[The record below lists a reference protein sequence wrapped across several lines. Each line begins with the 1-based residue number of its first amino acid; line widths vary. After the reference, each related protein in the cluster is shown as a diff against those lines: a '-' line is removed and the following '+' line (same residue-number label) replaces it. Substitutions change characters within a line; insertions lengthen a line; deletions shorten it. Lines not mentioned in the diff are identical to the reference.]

1 MELSGEIELWHVPQ
15 SRSFRVL
22 WFLHEAGLP
31 YRLHLLGFDG
41 SSLRTP
47 EHLARSL
54 AGRVPAVTLEGAPMA
69 ESAAI
74 MEYLAETRAPALGRP
89 PGHPERMAYLEGLH
103 YGETI
108 GQHLANLTQHHVIL
122 REPQMRSPTVMR
134 LEAARLVKTL
144 TGALARMAG
153 RDWLLP
159 SGFSAADIAVG
170 YGVWQ
175 ARYFLQPEEVPGL
188 SAWQSRIASRPAF
201 QAALAQDGPPV
212 IYREAFY
219 PRPEG

>member
-1 MELSGEIELWHVPQ
+1 MSEGIELWHVPQ

-31 YRLHLLGFDG
+31 YRLHLMGFDG
-41 SSLRTP
+41 ASLRTP

-54 AGRVPAVTLEGAPMA
+54 AGRVPAVSIDGETMA
-69 ESAAI
+69 ESGAI
-74 MEYLAETRAPALGRP
+74 MEALAESHAPVLTRA
-89 PGHPERMAYLEGLH
+89 PGHPERRAYLEGLH

-108 GQHLANLTQHHVIL
+108 GQHLANLTQHHIIL
-122 REPQMRSPTVMR
+122 REPQMRSATVMR
-134 LEAARLVKTL
+134 LEAARLAKTL
-144 TGALARMAG
+144 SGALSRMAG

-175 ARYFLQPEEVPGL
+175 ARYFLGPDEVPGL
-188 SAWQSRIASRPAF
+188 GDWQARIAARPAF
-201 QAALAQDGPPV
+201 QAALAADGPAV
-212 IYREAFY
+212 IYHKAFY
-219 PRPEG
+219 PRPEA